1 MGVVLDTSALVAFER
16 ADRDWDSLLVE
27 YGRDG
32 VAIPA
37 IVLAELRVGALLAE
51 HGQCVKAAKIDALL
65 EHATLVEFGREIAE
79 LWADVFAAL
88 RRRGHGI
95 PANDIAVAATAM
107 HLGTAVVVGDEDE
120 KHFRR
125 IPGLQIDVLT
135 V

>member
-1 MGVVLDTSALVAFER
+1 VGVVLDTSALVAFER
-16 ADRDWDSLLVE
+16 ADRDWDALLVE
-27 YGRDG
+27 YGSDG

-51 HGQCVKAAKIDALL
+51 HGQRVKAAKIESLMERANV
-65 EHATLVEFGREIAE
+65 VEFGREIAE
-79 LWADVFAAL
+79 LWADIFAAL
-88 RRRGHGI
+88 RRQGQGI

-107 HLGTAVVVGDEDE
+107 HLGSAVVVGHEDE

-125 IPGLQIDVLT
+125 IPGLHIDVLT